1 MTRSRLAATAA
12 LSITAVLVPTT
23 GGEAGTG
30 TIYRAD
36 GQCTEEH
43 TMTRD
48 FFHTKVKVE
57 KNVPRGSAQAA
68 AFRPAAGVKVI
79 VKLIDLTPQNGDNV
93 VGKARKS
100 DKTNDKGIAK
110 TTHEFNNF
118 GNYRLKIKAKTG
130 GEVVAK
136 DRIDVGV
143 DDRVDG
149 PCGPPVSG
157 GGPPA

>member
-1 MTRSRLAATAA
+1 MTRSRIAATAA
-12 LSITAVLVPTT
+12 LSISVVLLPTT

-30 TIYRAD
+30 PVYRAE
-36 GQCTEEH
+36 GSCTKEH

-57 KNVPRGSAQAA
+57 RNVASAS
-68 AFRPAAGVKVI
+68 AFRPAPGVKVI
-79 VKLIDLTPQNGDNV
+79 VKLIDLTLQNGDNV
-93 VGKARKS
+93 VGKARKK
-100 DKTNDKGIAK
+100 DTTNDKGVAK

-143 DDRVDG
+143 SDRTDG

-157 GGPPA
+157 GGPPR